1 MDSQR
6 TVTTRDQLQRKQI
19 LRAFFLYLVAIATVE
34 LGIILFI
41 EELGFAWLTQAIFD
55 AVTLIIVLL
64 PVSYFLILKPV
75 LAQLQQ
81 ALHQSESQFQAV
93 TLSATDAIL
102 GMDERG
108 KICIWNNA
116 ATKMFGYGA
125 TSAIGRQLHE
135 LIVPNQYRSRAAIG
149 MKHFQDSGEGEIIG
163 KTIELTALH
172 KDGTEFPIELAVS
185 AHKIGNGWHSTGII
199 RNITT
204 RKQTELKLQTVNERL
219 RAGLTSTI
227 QVVSR
232 VAEARDP
239 YNAGHQLRVSRLARE
254 IAQEMGLDSDRVEGI
269 RLGAQIHDIGKIQV
283 PSELLSKPGKLS
295 VNEFELIKEHCLN
308 GYNILKDVEFPWP
321 IAEISYQH
329 HERLDGSGYPQG
341 LKGDAICLEARIV
354 AVADVVEAISS
365 HRPYRPSLGNQV
377 ALDEI
382 ATKRGKHYDPKV
394 VDACLKIFTEKNSA
408 LMPCKRRNTEHLMK
422 CFSTQI
428 LNSPELHLEVESAL
442 F

>member
-19 LRAFFLYLVAIATVE
+19 FRAFFLYLVAIAAVE
-34 LGIILFI
+34 LGIMLFI
-41 EELGFAWLTQAIFD
+41 DKLGLAWLTQAIFD
-55 AVTLIIVLL
+55 TVALIIVLL
-64 PVSYFLILKPV
+64 PISYFLVLKPV

-81 ALHQSESQFQAV
+81 ALHQSEDQFQAV
-93 TLSATDAIL
+93 TQSATDAIL

-116 ATKMFGYGA
+116 ATKMFGYST

-135 LIVPNQYRSRAAIG
+135 LIVPNQYRSRAATGI
-149 MKHFQDSGEGEIIG
+149 KHFQDAGEGEIIG

-185 AHKIGNGWHSTGII
+185 AHKFGKGWHSTGII
-199 RNITT
+199 RDITT
-204 RKQTELKLQTVNERL
+204 RKQAELKLQTVNERL
-219 RAGLTSTI
+219 RMGLVSTI
-227 QVVSR
+227 QVVSKA
-232 VAEARDP
+232 AEAKDP
-239 YNAGHQLRVSRLARE
+239 YTAGHQLRVSRLARE

-269 RLGAQIHDIGKIQV
+269 RLGAMVHDIGKIQV
-283 PSELLSKPGKLS
+283 PSEILSKPGRLS
-295 VNEFELIKEHCLN
+295 TNEFELIKDHCLI
-308 GYNILKDVEFPWP
+308 GYNILKDIEFPWP
-321 IAEISYQH
+321 IAEIAYQH

-354 AVADVVEAISS
+354 AVADVVEAIGS

-382 ATKRGKHYDPKV
+382 ANKRGKHYDPKV
-394 VDACLKIFTEKNSA
+394 VDACLKIFTAKKFSFDA
-408 LMPCKRRNTEHLMK
+408 L
-422 CFSTQI
+422 
-428 LNSPELHLEVESAL
+428 
-442 F
+442 

>member
-6 TVTTRDQLQRKQI
+6 TATIRGQLQRKQI
-19 LRAFFLYLVAIATVE
+19 LRAFLLYMVATAAVE
-34 LGIILFI
+34 LGIMLFI

-55 AVTLIIVLL
+55 AVTLIIIMF
-64 PVSYFLILKPV
+64 PVSYFLILKPA

-81 ALHQSESQFQAV
+81 ALHQSEDQFQAL
-93 TLSATDAIL
+93 TQSATDAIL
-102 GMDERG
+102 GMDEGG
-108 KICIWNNA
+108 KISIWNDA
-116 ATKMFGYGA
+116 ATKMFGYS
-125 TSAIGRQLHE
+125 TTFAIGRHLHE

-149 MKHFQDSGEGEIIG
+149 IKHFQDSGEGEIIG

-172 KDGTEFPIELAVS
+172 KDDAEFPIELAVS
-185 AHKIGNGWHSTGII
+185 AHKVGNGWHSTGII

-204 RKQTELKLQTVNERL
+204 RKQTELKLQTINERL

-232 VAEARDP
+232 AAEARDP
-239 YNAGHQLRVSRLARE
+239 YTAGHQLRVSRLARE

-269 RLGAQIHDIGKIQV
+269 RLGAQIHDVGKIQV
-283 PSELLSKPGKLS
+283 PSELLSKLGKLS
-295 VNEFELIKEHCLN
+295 VNGFELIKEHCLN

-341 LKGDAICLEARIV
+341 LKGGAICLEARIV
-354 AVADVVEAISS
+354 AVADVVEAIGS

-382 ATKRGKHYDPKV
+382 ATKRGKYYDPKV
-394 VDACLKIFTEKNSA
+394 VDACLKIFTEKKFSFDA
-408 LMPCKRRNTEHLMK
+408 L
-422 CFSTQI
+422 
-428 LNSPELHLEVESAL
+428 
-442 F
+442 